1 MTGIAGG
8 YSTDGKTKWQSAAF
22 FAYVASQTKFT
33 AVTVNRLLSMA
44 KPINAIA
51 IMQVV
56 EK

>member
-1 MTGIAGG
+1 M
-8 YSTDGKTKWQSAAF
+8 GKRNGSPAAF

-33 AVTVNRLLSMA
+33 AVTVNRLLPMA